1 MIFLFALFW
10 FLALIFKGFLTVKI
24 HKIKLTFYDLGK
36 NTRHFSGEMNCQ
48 KLGLGQSEVT
58 PVEMEIAKS
67 AKQESRGFSHERFNL
82 KF

>member
-1 MIFLFALFW
+1 MLLKQLNFINKINFLFFQ
-10 FLALIFKGFLTVKI
+10 
-24 HKIKLTFYDLGK
+24 HKNIFYDLGE
-36 NTRHFSGEMNCQ
+36 NTPHFSGEMNRQ

-82 KF
+82 FDS

>member
-1 MIFLFALFW
+1 MHYFG

-24 HKIKLTFYDLGK
+24 HKIKLTFYDLGE
-36 NTRHFSGEMNCQ
+36 NTRHFSGEMNRQ

-58 PVEMEIAKS
+58 PVEIEIAKS